1 MRISD
6 WHSDVYDSDLLT
18 PTTRPIGEDGSP
30 CTSGTAAMKAIVGLP
45 PGPTNRSE
53 AARALLRAPSM
64 KAFTPPA
71 ICGKPGLATTTE
83 RKIVVSGKS
92 VQVRVH
98 LDGRRLI
105 NKKNTINQTK

>member
-64 KAFTPPA
+64 RAFTPPA
-71 ICGKPGLATTTE
+71 ICGKQGLATTTAPALSTSAMPPTPTCATLAAGSE
-83 RKIVVSGKS
+83 
-92 VQVRVH
+92 
-98 LDGRRLI
+98 
-105 NKKNTINQTK
+105 